1 MVDAKYATGFPPQ
14 VLQDNEQIIR
24 TSQKNKKNKNN
35 NNHINKLQR
44 QTYTANNDY
53 LWELLNRP

>member
-35 NNHINKLQR
+35 NHHINKLQR

-53 LWELLNRP
+53 L

>member
-24 TSQKNKKNKNN
+24 TSKKTKNN
-35 NNHINKLQR
+35 NNNNINKLQR
-44 QTYTANNDY
+44 
-53 LWELLNRP
+53 

>member
-24 TSQKNKKNKNN
+24 TSQKKK
-35 NNHINKLQR
+35 IIIIIIIII
-44 QTYTANNDY
+44 
-53 LWELLNRP
+53 

>member
-24 TSQKNKKNKNN
+24 TSQKNKNN
-35 NNHINKLQR
+35 NHHINKLQR
-44 QTYTANNDY
+44 
-53 LWELLNRP
+53 

>member
-24 TSQKNKKNKNN
+24 TSQKNKNNKNN

-44 QTYTANNDY
+44 
-53 LWELLNRP
+53 

>member
-24 TSQKNKKNKNN
+24 TFQKNKNN

-44 QTYTANNDY
+44 
-53 LWELLNRP
+53 

>member
-35 NNHINKLQR
+35 NHHINKLQR
-44 QTYTANNDY
+44 
-53 LWELLNRP
+53 